1 MESFIQGIRD
11 PVAAP
16 VTVALCAIS
25 GVLNVPPRSRRALS
39 VAVAA
44 LTLFAPW
51 FASSEASIVRFLCA
65 GGTAMAVFRNLD
77 LYRDRRR
84 WSIARRAAHLIS
96 VIDSRRL
103 KCLVPHIDRTSWLRV
118 GAFGLPTVITV
129 WLLLRSGTPS
139 SVAGYSV
146 RWLFGALWAYTS
158 IETLAALALAG
169 CRLAGVEL
177 PKLHDNP
184 ILSRTLS
191 EFWGRRWNLSV
202 HYMLLDHC
210 FRPLA
215 RRAGLSIA
223 LLGTFAA
230 SAVLH
235 SWLVLAAGG
244 LLMAASMASFFLL
257 QGVLVIVE
265 QRLGVRYWWRPMQHG
280 WTMGCVLLTLPLLLE
295 PLLKI
300 AFG

>member
-1 MESFIQGIRD
+1 
-11 PVAAP
+11 
-16 VTVALCAIS
+16 
-25 GVLNVPPRSRRALS
+25 
-39 VAVAA
+39 
-44 LTLFAPW
+44 
-51 FASSEASIVRFLCA
+51 
-65 GGTAMAVFRNLD
+65 
-77 LYRDRRR
+77 
-84 WSIARRAAHLIS
+84 LIS

-103 KCLVPHIDRTSWLRV
+103 KRLAPCIDRASWLRV
-118 GAFGLPTVITV
+118 GAFGLPTAITV
-129 WLLLRSGTPS
+129 WLLLRSGTAS
-139 SVAGYSV
+139 GVAGYSV
-146 RWLFGALWAYTS
+146 RWMFGALWAYTS
-158 IETLAALALAG
+158 IETLAALAVASG
-169 CRLAGVEL
+169 RLAGVEF

-184 ILSRTLS
+184 ILSRTLG
-191 EFWGRRWNLSV
+191 EFWGQRWNLSV

-215 RRAGLSIA
+215 RRAGFSIA
-223 LLGTFAA
+223 ILGTFAA

-257 QGVLVIVE
+257 QGVLAIVE
-265 QRLGVRYWWRPMQHG
+265 QRLGVRHWRRPMQHG